1 MNKITIYDLDN
12 TIVQRAN
19 ILIEGQGDG
28 RISENDMMELLKLDY
43 KTPEK
48 VETLLYIYSNY
59 TLTENAKKILLTN
72 IIITNN

>member
-1 MNKITIYDLDN
+1 MEQKNIFELDK

-28 RISENDMMELLKLDY
+28 RISENDMIELLKLDY
-43 KTPEK
+43 NTPEK

-59 TLTENAKKILLTN
+59 TLTDNAKKTLLTN
-72 IIITNN
+72 IIISN